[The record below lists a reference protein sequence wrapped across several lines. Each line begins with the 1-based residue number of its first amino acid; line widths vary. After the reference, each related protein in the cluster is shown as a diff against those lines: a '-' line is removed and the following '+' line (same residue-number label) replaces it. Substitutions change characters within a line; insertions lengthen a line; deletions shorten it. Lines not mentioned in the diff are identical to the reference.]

1 MYVSVDKIIPARNSA
16 AGHAMHRRRPSRL
29 QIFFRFSRPHV
40 KPTTDVI
47 TTNLPPP
54 LPLPPFP
61 RARATS
67 YRFSRTV
74 LAITTHTQR
83 RVSITNVFF
92 ASWKIFLVFVSTVK
106 EAPRNG
112 AERNAQATRGGRRR
126 KRNIDRKRE
135 KEKEREREGKKEAN
149 RNIRRR

>member
-1 MYVSVDKIIPARNSA
+1 MSVDKIIPARNSA

-74 LAITTHTQR
+74 LAITTHTTSSFHYERVLRLLEDFSCVRKYGQGSSAKRSRKKCTSYER
-83 RVSITNVFF
+83 REEEEE
-92 ASWKIFLVFVSTVK
+92 KHRQK
-106 EAPRNG
+106 K
-112 AERNAQATRGGRRR
+112 R
-126 KRNIDRKRE
+126 KR
-135 KEKEREREGKKEAN
+135 ERERERRKKGSK
-149 RNIRRR
+149 